1 MVTQR
6 SALWPG
12 MGAWATSDLQLLNLT
27 LAIQTQGSEYKQP
40 SRKHLGRQHAGEPPM
55 LETSGLSAVA
65 SILPG
70 TTSSCVSAGAGSGVQ
85 RPRWTCTLAWANS
98 AIDMRQSPPLTCHW
112 AWASSH
118 SPPSLGVWSPERR
131 QPQHP
136 WSCSVALRV
145 IQHDSALFFRQM
157 GKKNPSSR
165 ALCLPN
171 PRRAWHHGLGKPC

>member
-55 LETSGLSAVA
+55 LEPSGLSAVA

-85 RPRWTCTLAWANS
+85 RLRWTCTLAWANS
-98 AIDMRQSPPLTCHW
+98 AIDMRQSPPLTCH
-112 AWASSH
+112 
-118 SPPSLGVWSPERR
+118 L
-131 QPQHP
+131 
-136 WSCSVALRV
+136 
-145 IQHDSALFFRQM
+145 
-157 GKKNPSSR
+157 
-165 ALCLPN
+165 
-171 PRRAWHHGLGKPC
+171 GLGKFTQPSKPWSLVSRMKATTAPMVLKCCSEGYPTR